1 MKVKEYC
8 GGDFG
13 GVTYKQGDFH
23 TVGFSGGVGS
33 VFDAIKASPNFTS
46 TIKTLVSTP
55 VVSSPIKPSITPTWS
70 WSSTPPKPTGI
81 SPLSQSLIDNHRSK
95 MNENNKTI
103 SEIQAAI
110 GLFPVHTS
118 AMNFQINAL
127 KENNASREKD
137 IQTILFPPQT
147 KTLLA
152 NTVTMKGMGGNFF
165 ENAFK
170 SVFGAGA
177 SQVTSS
183 LQAGATSVVTNVVGS
198 KLTTDASAK
207 QGIVDTVKASVG
219 ELYKEYKIPVIV
231 IGGGISALLVYGIYN
246 AVKKK

>member
-8 GGDFG
+8 SGDFG

-23 TVGFSGGVGS
+23 TVGFSG
-33 VFDAIKASPNFTS
+33 APKA
-46 TIKTLVSTP
+46 
-55 VVSSPIKPSITPTWS
+55 
-70 WSSTPPKPTGI
+70 
-81 SPLSQSLIDNHRSK
+81 
-95 MNENNKTI
+95 
-103 SEIQAAI
+103 
-110 GLFPVHTS
+110 
-118 AMNFQINAL
+118 
-127 KENNASREKD
+127 
-137 IQTILFPPQT
+137 PQ
-147 KTLLA
+147 
-152 NTVTMKGMGGNFF
+152 KGMGGNFF
-165 ENAFK
+165 EDAFR
-170 SVFGAGA
+170 SVFGQGA

-219 ELYKEYKIPVIV
+219 ELYKEYKIPVII